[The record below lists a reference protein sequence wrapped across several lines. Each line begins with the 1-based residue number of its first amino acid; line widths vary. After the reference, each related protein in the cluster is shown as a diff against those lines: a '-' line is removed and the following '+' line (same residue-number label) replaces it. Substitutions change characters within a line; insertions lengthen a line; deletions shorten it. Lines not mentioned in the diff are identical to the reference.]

1 LEGQLKISHMLR
13 NRGLVP
19 LLSAEAISSLGAQ
32 MTFLAL
38 PWFVLV
44 TTGSA
49 AKMSLVLAVELL
61 PVALLGIPSGIV
73 ISKWGARK
81 TMVVGDAARAPIML
95 AIPLL
100 HEAGWLSFPV
110 LLACVFAMG
119 CFLAPYF
126 SAQRL
131 ILPELVGDDESTVA
145 QANAVVEG
153 TQRATALL
161 GPSLAGVLIAVIGA
175 ANVLYVDAVTYFISF
190 LILVTLVPRRRPV
203 EATEESGGVLAG
215 IRFLFRDRLLR
226 VLTITALFLN
236 MFGQMLVASLP
247 VLAFDEFGGSS
258 AIAGLFFAA
267 FGAGAVVGSIL
278 AIKLVPKFDPIRLGA
293 VALVC
298 LTIPIPLLG
307 LPIPAGAV
315 MLVLFASSIFGP
327 LVNAPLIGLLTM
339 RTPEALRPK
348 VMTGVLT
355 MALLAGP
362 IGLVVVG
369 PLLQDWG
376 PRPVLLLVAAGQFL
390 ASLPF
395 AIVAFRRRE
404 SAPPAALKAA

>member
-1 LEGQLKISHMLR
+1 MLR
-13 NRGLVP
+13 TRGVIA

-32 MTFLAL
+32 MAFLAL

-44 TTGSA
+44 PTGSA

-61 PVALLGIPSGIV
+61 PVALFGIPSGMV
-73 ISKWGARK
+73 IAEGGARK
-81 TMVVGDAARAPIML
+81 TMVVVDAARAPVML

-100 HEAGWLSFPV
+100 HQAGWLSFPV

-145 QANAVVEG
+145 QANAIVEG

-161 GPSLAGVLIAVIGA
+161 GPSLAGILIAVIGA

-190 LILVTLVPRRRPV
+190 LILVTLVPKRPPV

-226 VLTITALFLN
+226 ILTVTALFLN

-247 VLAFDEFGGSS
+247 VLAFDEFDG
-258 AIAGLFFAA
+258 
-267 FGAGAVVGSIL
+267 
-278 AIKLVPKFDPIRLGA
+278 
-293 VALVC
+293 
-298 LTIPIPLLG
+298 
-307 LPIPAGAV
+307 
-315 MLVLFASSIFGP
+315 
-327 LVNAPLIGLLTM
+327 
-339 RTPEALRPK
+339 
-348 VMTGVLT
+348 
-355 MALLAGP
+355 
-362 IGLVVVG
+362 
-369 PLLQDWG
+369 
-376 PRPVLLLVAAGQFL
+376 
-390 ASLPF
+390 
-395 AIVAFRRRE
+395 
-404 SAPPAALKAA
+404 

>member
-1 LEGQLKISHMLR
+1 MKGRLKISHMLR
-13 NRGLVP
+13 NRGLVS
-19 LLSAEAISSLGAQ
+19 LLTAEAISSLGAQ

-81 TMVVGDAARAPIML
+81 TMVVGDAARAPLML

-110 LLACVFAMG
+110 LLTCVFAMG

-161 GPSLAGVLIAVIGA
+161 GPSLAGILIAVIGA
-175 ANVLYVDAVTYFISF
+175 TNVLYVDAVTYFISF
-190 LILVTLVPRRRPV
+190 LILVTLVPKRPPV

-215 IRFLFRDRLLR
+215 IRFLLRDRLLR
-226 VLTITALFLN
+226 VLAVTALFLN

-247 VLAFDEFGGSS
+247 VLAFDEFDGSA

-267 FGAGAVVGSIL
+267 FGAGAVLGSIL
-278 AIKLVPKFDPIRLGA
+278 ALKLVPKFDPIRLGA

-307 LPIPAGAV
+307 LPISAGAV
-315 MLVLFASSIFGP
+315 MLVLFAGSIFGP
-327 LVNAPLIGLLTM
+327 LVNAPLIGVLTM

-369 PLLQDWG
+369 PLLQSWG
-376 PRPVLLLVAAGQFL
+376 PRPVLLFVAAGQFL

-395 AIVAFRRRE
+395 AFVAFRRQE
-404 SAPPAALKAA
+404 PVTPVTVEAT

>member
-1 LEGQLKISHMLR
+1 MLR
-13 NRGLVP
+13 TRGLIA

-61 PVALLGIPSGIV
+61 PVALLGIPSGMV

-81 TMVVGDAARAPIML
+81 TMVVGDAARAPLML

-153 TQRATALL
+153 TQRSTALL
-161 GPSLAGVLIAVIGA
+161 GPSLAGILIAVIGA

-190 LILVTLVPRRRPV
+190 LILVTLVPKRPPV
-203 EATEESGGVLAG
+203 EATEESGGLLAG

-226 VLTITALFLN
+226 VLTVTALFLN

-247 VLAFDEFGGSS
+247 VLAFDEFDGSS
-258 AIAGLFFAA
+258 TIAGLFFAA

-315 MLVLFASSIFGP
+315 MLVLFVGSIFGP

-369 PLLQDWG
+369 PLLQNWG

-404 SAPPAALKAA
+404 PTAPVTLEAA

>member
-1 LEGQLKISHMLR
+1 M
-13 NRGLVP
+13 
-19 LLSAEAISSLGAQ
+19 
-32 MTFLAL
+32 
-38 PWFVLV
+38 
-44 TTGSA
+44 
-49 AKMSLVLAVELL
+49 
-61 PVALLGIPSGIV
+61 V

-81 TMVVGDAARAPIML
+81 TMVVGDAARAPLML

-153 TQRATALL
+153 TQRSTALL
-161 GPSLAGVLIAVIGA
+161 GPSLAGILIAVIGA

-190 LILVTLVPRRRPV
+190 LILVTLVPKRPPV
-203 EATEESGGVLAG
+203 EATEESGGLLAG
-215 IRFLFRDRLLR
+215 VRFLFRDRLLR
-226 VLTITALFLN
+226 VLTVTALFLN

-247 VLAFDEFGGSS
+247 VLAFDEFDGSS
-258 AIAGLFFAA
+258 TIAGLFFAA

-278 AIKLVPKFDPIRLGA
+278 AIKLVPKFEPIRLGA

-315 MLVLFASSIFGP
+315 MLVLFVGSIFGP

-376 PRPVLLLVAAGQFL
+376 PRRVLLLVAACQFL

-404 SAPPAALKAA
+404 PTAPVTLEAA

>member
-1 LEGQLKISHMLR
+1 MLR
-13 NRGLVP
+13 TRGLIA

-81 TMVVGDAARAPIML
+81 TMVVGDAARAPLML

-131 ILPELVGDDESTVA
+131 ILPELVGEDESTVA

-161 GPSLAGVLIAVIGA
+161 GPSLAGILIAVIGA
-175 ANVLYVDAVTYFISF
+175 ANVLYFDAVTYFISF
-190 LILVTLVPRRRPV
+190 LILVTLVPKRPPV
-203 EATEESGGVLAG
+203 EATEESGGLLAG

-236 MFGQMLVASLP
+236 MFGQMLVVSLP
-247 VLAFDEFGGSS
+247 VLAFDEFDESS
-258 AIAGLFFAA
+258 TIAGLFFAA

-315 MLVLFASSIFGP
+315 MLVLFVGSIFGP

-369 PLLQDWG
+369 PLLQNWG

-404 SAPPAALKAA
+404 PTAPVTLEAA